1 VFLLSH
7 SYHAGTLE
15 LKPGCNLEE
24 SLESELNGLLSKVR
38 ESAGKMCMA
47 ELPWHNSPRVMSVC
61 GSKGSS
67 LNICQM
73 IASVGQQTVSGKRA
87 PEGFIERTLPHYLPK
102 SKDPPSRGF
111 VANR

>member
-1 VFLLSH
+1 MFSVKF
-7 SYHAGTLE
+7 
-15 LKPGCNLEE
+15 
-24 SLESELNGLLSKVR
+24 SLYTAYTMVLTFN
-38 ESAGKMCMA
+38 
-47 ELPWHNSPRVMSVC
+47 VMSVFC
-61 GSKGSS
+61 GSQGSS

>member
-1 VFLLSH
+1 MCSVKFRAIYRIYHGTDFQRHVRFL
-7 SYHAGTLE
+7 
-15 LKPGCNLEE
+15 
-24 SLESELNGLLSKVR
+24 R
-38 ESAGKMCMA
+38 
-47 ELPWHNSPRVMSVC
+47 
-61 GSKGSS
+61 GSSQGSS